1 MKKKT
6 IAVFMTILLSCQPA
20 SAYAAEIAYDFCDS
34 PESTV
39 TDDVNIWSDG
49 DEEEL
54 FSEGDVV
61 DVPQAKASGNCG
73 TGVNWNL
80 DTDGTLTISG
90 SGQMEDG
97 FGESFLPSYYQNAV
111 KKVII
116 QNGITR
122 IGGAAF
128 FGLTN
133 LKEVTIPESV
143 TSIGYQ
149 AFSGCGMSTILI
161 PASVTTIE
169 EGAINSN
176 SLTA

>member
-149 AFSGCGMSTILI
+149 AF
-161 PASVTTIE
+161 
-169 EGAINSN
+169 
-176 SLTA
+176 

>member
-1 MKKKT
+1 M
-6 IAVFMTILLSCQPA
+6 
-20 SAYAAEIAYDFCDS
+20 
-34 PESTV
+34 
-39 TDDVNIWSDG
+39 
-49 DEEEL
+49 
-54 FSEGDVV
+54 
-61 DVPQAKASGNCG
+61 
-73 TGVNWNL
+73 NWNL

-133 LKEVTIPESV
+133 LKEVTILKV
-143 TSIGYQ
+143 ITSIGYQ
-149 AFSGCGMSTILI
+149 AFSGMWNVNYFDSGLCY
-161 PASVTTIE
+161 
-169 EGAINSN
+169 NY
-176 SLTA
+176 